1 VRTRTVLILLLLAIP
16 LSAAPLPAKRVT
28 GPDFTDAKQPQI
40 TVTEDGILHVAFGR
54 ADAIYTIKSQD
65 GGVTFTPPVQV
76 GRVEKL
82 ALGMRRGPRI
92 ATVGQ
97 AVVITAI
104 SHGDG
109 NLYSWRSEDQGRTWS
124 QPLRVNDTAKS
135 ATEGLH
141 AFASGGGTKLIAV
154 WLDLRN
160 GKTEL
165 WTSASEDVGKS
176 WAENSRVYRS
186 PDQSICECCHP
197 NVIFTPAGEIVA
209 MWRNSLHGN
218 RDMYRAASSDGGKSF
233 SNAAKVGTESWK
245 LAGCP
250 MDGGSLASCGKNL
263 SYAWR
268 REGKLYFTTDSNAEH
283 LLTESG
289 THPVVICAG
298 NEFGYVWQDQG
309 NLYWKTAAAKDRSL
323 LAEGAGFAA
332 AESSKDGSSVVVWE
346 GQGGLYFSRFS
357 H

>member
-1 VRTRTVLILLLLAIP
+1 MRTLLILLLLAFP
-16 LSAAPLPAKRVT
+16 LGAAPLPAKRVT
-28 GPDFTDAKQPQI
+28 GSDFADAKQPQI
-40 TVTEDGILHVAFGR
+40 TVTEDGTLHVAFGR
-54 ADAIYTIKSQD
+54 GDAIYTIKSQD
-65 GGVTFTPPVQV
+65 DGVTFSPPVQV
-76 GRVEKL
+76 GRIEKL

-92 ATVGQ
+92 ATSGQ
-97 AVVITAI
+97 AVIITAI

-109 NLYSWRSEDQGRTWS
+109 NLYSWRSDDQGRTWS
-124 QPLRVNDTAKS
+124 QALRVNDAAKS

-141 AFASGGGTKLIAV
+141 AFASGNGAKLIAV

-160 GKTEL
+160 GRTEL
-165 WTSASEDVGKS
+165 WTSVSDDAGKS
-176 WAENSRVYRS
+176 WAANSRVYRS

-197 NVIFTPAGEIVA
+197 NVIFTPTDEIVV
-209 MWRNSLHGN
+209 MWRNSLYGN
-218 RDMYRAASSDGGKSF
+218 RDMYRAHSSDGGKTF
-233 SNAAKVGTESWK
+233 SNATKLGTVSWK

-250 MDGGSLASCGKNL
+250 MDGGSLAVCGKKL

-268 REGKLYFTTDSNAEH
+268 REGKLYFTTDFNAEY

-298 NEFGYVWQDQG
+298 SDFGYVWQDQG
-309 NLYWKTAAAKDRSL
+309 NLFWRTADSKDRSL
-323 LAEGAGFAA
+323 LAEGAAFVA

-357 H
+357 R